1 MVAPRAHS
9 RTRLRRGGQP
19 GLPVGDTPAMTDEL
33 RWVQIQG
40 EHADGILC
48 EQGAHV
54 TDWTPADEGPVLFL
68 SGQSH
73 LAPGLPIRGGIPVI
87 FPWFGDAP
95 LPLGGEG
102 LPAHGFARR
111 KPWEVLS
118 VEEGTDAVRVA
129 LRLTDDED
137 TRAAWPHRFELR
149 LEATFGETLDID
161 LTVHNR
167 DERPFR
173 CDMALHTYLA
183 VGDVREVSIHG
194 LEHAP
199 YFDKVAG
206 EERTQGEDPIQFD
219 GEVDRVY
226 TGNESE
232 VVVEDPS
239 FARSITVTKTGSR
252 STIVWNPFADK
263 ARRLDDLDNDEWL
276 AMVCVETA
284 NVLCDAIELA
294 PGASHTMT
302 LRLAVGPDSGAQ

>member
-1 MVAPRAHS
+1 MS
-9 RTRLRRGGQP
+9 
-19 GLPVGDTPAMTDEL
+19 DEL

-40 EHADGILC
+40 EQADGILC

-54 TDWTPADEGPVLFL
+54 TDWTPSDEGPVLFL

-111 KPWEVLS
+111 KDWEVLS
-118 VEEGTDAVRVA
+118 IDEGPGDVRVS
-129 LRLTDDED
+129 LRLVDDED
-137 TRAAWPHRFELR
+137 TRAAWPHKFELR
-149 LEATFGETLDID
+149 LEATFGRTLEVS
-161 LTVHNR
+161 LTIENR

-173 CDMALHTYLA
+173 CDAALHTYLT
-183 VGDVREVSIHG
+183 VGDVREIAVRG
-194 LEHAP
+194 LEGAP

-206 EERTQGEDPIQFD
+206 EEKVQDAAPIRFE

-226 TGNESE
+226 TNNEAG
-232 VVVEDPS
+232 VTVDDPS
-239 FARSITVTKTGSR
+239 FGRSITVSKTGSR
-252 STIVWNPFADK
+252 STIVWNPWIDK
-263 ARRLDDLDNDEWL
+263 ARRLDDFDNDEWMG
-276 AMVCVETA
+276 MVCVETA
-284 NVLCDAIELA
+284 NVLTDAIELG

-302 LRLAVGPDSGAQ
+302 LCLSVGPETGAQ